1 MQGDF
6 DRRSPPRL
14 LCLDLQ
20 RGPGSQTGGHSGGVT
35 GRDSRVARCQD
46 LMAFAR
52 TAGWPVLHSFRLV
65 GPIQPLSVE
74 GLEPMA
80 SETVLL
86 RRGASAFS
94 HPRMAELASG
104 SAASGLV
111 ILALTLGA
119 PCITTAL
126 QAHELGVEVQL
137 VTDTL
142 CPVDI
147 RGVGSMTVREVLL
160 GIASPFTGLTSTAE
174 LLGDRPVKAAND

>member
-1 MQGDF
+1 MEADF
-6 DRRSPPRL
+6 ERRAPPRL

-20 RGPGSQTGGHSGGVT
+20 RGLGGQMGGLT
-35 GRDSRVARCQD
+35 GREARVGKCRE

-52 TAGWPVLHSFRLV
+52 AAGWPLLHSFRLA

-104 SAASGLV
+104 SAAGGLV
-111 ILALTLGA
+111 VLALTLGA
-119 PCITTAL
+119 PCLTTAL
-126 QAHELGVEVQL
+126 QAHELGVEVRL

-160 GIASPFTGLTSTAE
+160 GVASPFAGLTSTAE
-174 LLGDRPVKAAND
+174 LLNDRPVKAAND